1 MNVNHAAPRQFPVT
15 SPADVLAER
24 IALHI
29 QSLVRQG
36 RARCLDVGCGDMTL
50 AESIEAR
57 APHTSWHSID
67 VQPVPATARRSK
79 YRQFDGRTI
88 PYADREFDVALL
100 CDVLHHAPEDAA
112 QLLAE
117 AGRVADCVLVKDSF
131 EDGPYSRSMLRL
143 ADLIGSGG
151 TSARAPERYLTRER
165 FVRLAAEQH
174 LVMTALDSGLDLYE
188 HMPSVGTLL
197 RPDWQFIAVLRH

>member
-1 MNVNHAAPRQFPVT
+1 MSAPV
-15 SPADVLAER
+15 SVLAGR

-29 QSLVRQG
+29 ESLVPQG
-36 RARCLDVGCGDMTL
+36 RARCLDIGCGDMRL
-50 AESIEAR
+50 AEAIEAR
-57 APHTSWHSID
+57 APHTEWRCID
-67 VQPVPATARRSK
+67 VHPTPATARDARESK

-100 CDVLHHAPEDAA
+100 CDVLHDAPENAA
-112 QLLAE
+112 QLLHE

-131 EDGPYSRSMLRL
+131 EDGPYSRTMLRL

-151 TSARAPERYLTRER
+151 AGARVPHRYFTREG

-188 HMPSVGTLL
+188 HMPVVGTLL
-197 RPDWQFIAVLRH
+197 RPDWQFLAVLRSH